1 MRKNFMNKSAAVIA
15 TVLMAVSLTAC
26 NGGNTVSGNVSGQEV
41 SVSSIGKQVDH
52 DTAASTVLMTFED
65 IDITLEDYY
74 LFMVQYLYN
83 FEIDPATLASPEA
96 VSNANNS
103 ILNEIKLETVE
114 YKLALVEEV
123 TPDPVAISD
132 ADVKAQSFYDYF
144 GQEFFDSFGISKE
157 KVNELFERQVYIE
170 ALRQKTLTDLADDYE
185 AEYIDKYGEM
195 KFFQIYYVLFP
206 SIEYDDDNQP
216 VTTSD
221 GAYVSCNEAKLQ
233 EQNKLAEEL
242 REKALENVENGE
254 ADGNLEELAIEYG
267 VDFVSGTERG
277 YVGAYSKELNELLEG
292 MENGDISEVVETEA
306 GYMVVRMDNTDD
318 TEFKDYSIRYMAEQ
332 SASSLYTTVQD
343 NWIKESGIANAPV
356 DTAALTDTKIV
367 AMCEYLTGNGLTING
382 GNN

>member
-1 MRKNFMNKSAAVIA
+1 M
-15 TVLMAVSLTAC
+15 
-26 NGGNTVSGNVSGQEV
+26 SGQEV

-123 TPDPVAISD
+123 TPDPVDISD

-144 GQEFFDSFGISKE
+144 GQEFFDSFGISRE

-254 ADGNLEELAIEYG
+254 TDGNLEELAIEYG

-277 YVGAYSKELNELLEG
+277 YVGAYSKELNELLES

-356 DTAALTDTKIV
+356 DTAALIDTKIV

-382 GNN
+382 GSN